1 MSINLHPMKLEP
13 AASRSKTETL
23 SIGLIIVYY
32 DVDKFGSSLHKVI
45 SIEVCIRWGLN
56 LRPPDQ
62 KKTELFTDS
71 VTIVDDRRL
80 TAQDSNV

>member
-1 MSINLHPMKLEP
+1 MEFEP
-13 AASRSKTETL
+13 ATPRSK
-23 SIGLIIVYY
+23 
-32 DVDKFGSSLHKVI
+32 
-45 SIEVCIRWGLN
+45 
-56 LRPPDQ
+56 